1 MAGVSLPCDC
11 RHAEIITDTPTNGVS
26 MRCRR
31 SFASHE
37 TMKHSAEQYVRDDV
51 HTNSAEGYSCRKPVP
66 FMLEHLQTSLDC
78 ARATSP
84 IGRSPTL
91 RRRARGIHRPNHCV
105 FPAIGTGFGEK
116 DGAICACPSRTR
128 EKPFPTLF
136 PWGSRAPV
144 QHRDCCRLSTA
155 IGGRS
160 RRMKASKQKNP
171 LFLLLRGADAAAH
184 GKMIAPRSCLGIA
197 QASIES
203 PFVIRA

>member
-1 MAGVSLPCDC
+1 VRLKPAAFRPVFSRVTLSRRLGRTQGIGAFTETLDGLVGPPPSVTTRSLIDRQCV
-11 RHAEIITDTPTNGVS
+11 ES
-26 MRCRR
+26 
-31 SFASHE
+31 
-37 TMKHSAEQYVRDDV
+37 K
-51 HTNSAEGYSCRKPVP
+51 
-66 FMLEHLQTSLDC
+66 
-78 ARATSP
+78 
-84 IGRSPTL
+84 
-91 RRRARGIHRPNHCV
+91 RGKHRPNHCV

-136 PWGSRAPV
+136 PWGSRARV
-144 QHRDCCRLSTA
+144 QHRDCCRLSTP

-160 RRMKASKQKNP
+160 RRTKASKQKNP

-184 GKMIAPRSCLGIA
+184 GKVIAPRSCLGIA